1 MSWIMQTLSSRFS
14 EIVNGAARLLLE
26 SEAGHAADFSRDAV
40 EAQAEL
46 ILEVLIESLG
56 EGSGG
61 KSGSWLAVSQVFPVS
76 SDLNRIPNTP
86 DSVKR
91 SIWVI
96 LEESVERGDHSLA
109 EVVSE
114 MMLVESRL
122 EDCWVT
128 IINRNWN
135 RSNGNNSN
143 DTRRIGE
150 LQSLTEILA
159 RESDCDLTYKAI
171 AEKIASITEIPRC
184 ILLVFNDRGVLEPVA
199 SNIDSAKA
207 KIGRSS
213 PAELVSLSD
222 LASVGRPMIIGGSD
236 VVQPEIKNILENYET
251 DSLLLVPMKSS
262 EDYIGLA
269 ILDYYGAGEFS
280 REQINLAVA
289 CANQAA
295 LSIIKSRL
303 MVRMESSLRHMA
315 AIGVIARTMTSRLD
329 EEEQLLLLIEM
340 AMRLIHA
347 DSGGIYLLDEDT
359 GEFVEKAAAGDSVW
373 QSGESVQKV
382 AKWVC
387 DYGEPI
393 MLLKDFEDP
402 RFGKIVIQKEAVAIA
417 PFLIRG
423 KAIGMMNL
431 ATGNRNER
439 YGKEDLE
446 LFRNF
451 AAQAA
456 VSIENTQL
464 YERLQD
470 AYLGAISSLVAAI
483 EARDPYTVG
492 HSNRVTKYTVAI
504 AREFGFSTQEVEEIR
519 LAGLLH
525 DVGKIGI
532 PDKILNKPGPL
543 SEEEYSAIK
552 MHPTLSV
559 RIVEPLPHLGGI
571 IPMIYHHHERYDGK
585 GYIEGMAG
593 TEIPVGARILAV
605 ADAFEAMT
613 SDRPYREALSREDAI
628 KELIEGAGSQ
638 FDPTVVETFV
648 RLLKKQIYAV

>member
-1 MSWIMQTLSSRFS
+1 MSWITQTLADCFKEIASGAVKLILDS
-14 EIVNGAARLLLE
+14 ETGK
-26 SEAGHAADFSRDAV
+26 STGFAADTINV
-40 EAQAEL
+40 QAEL
-46 ILEVLIESLG
+46 ILNTLIEALKEENPDKYG
-56 EGSGG
+56 R
-61 KSGSWLAVSQVFPVS
+61 WLAVSQMFPKS
-76 SDLNRIPNTP
+76 SDLNKIPNTP
-86 DSVKR
+86 DSIKR
-91 SIWVI
+91 SIWI
-96 LEESVERGDHSLA
+96 TLKDKIEKKEHSLD
-109 EVVSE
+109 ETVKE
-114 MMLVESRL
+114 MMAVESLL
-122 EDCWVT
+122 EDCWV
-128 IINRNWN
+128 IIVNENWN
-135 RSNGNNSN
+135 RSNGANSG
-143 DTRRIGE
+143 DKRRIGE

-159 RESDCDLTYKAI
+159 RESDTNLTFKAI
-171 AEKIASITEIPRC
+171 ADKIASITEIPRC
-184 ILLVFNDRGVLEPVA
+184 TLLVFNDKGALEPVA
-199 SNIDSAKA
+199 SSIDSAKERLR
-207 KIGRSS
+207 RSA
-213 PAELVSLSD
+213 PHELVSLSD
-222 LASVGRPMIIGGSD
+222 IASFGGPAVINRLDSIP
-236 VVQPEIKNILENYET
+236 PEVLNIFDNYGTE
-251 DSLLLVPMKSS
+251 SMLLVPMRSS
-262 EDYIGLA
+262 DDYIGLA
-269 ILDYYGAGEFS
+269 VLDYCGPGEFS
-280 REQINLAVA
+280 REQVNLAVA
-289 CANQAA
+289 CSSQAA

-303 MVRMESSLRHMA
+303 MVRMESSLKHMA
-315 AIGVIARTMTSRLD
+315 AVGVIARTMTTKLD
-329 EEEQLLLLIEM
+329 EEEQLRLLVEM

-347 DSGGIYLLDEDT
+347 DSGGIYLIDENT
-359 GEFVEKAAAGDSVW
+359 GEFVEKATTGENIWHMGDSI
-373 QSGESVQKV
+373 QKV

-393 MLLKDFEDP
+393 MLLRDIDDP
-402 RFGKIVIQKEAVAIA
+402 RFGKVSIRQEVVAIA

-423 KAIGMMNL
+423 KAIGVMNL
-431 ATGNRNER
+431 ATGSKDDR

-492 HSNRVTKYTVAI
+492 HSTRVTKYTVAI
-504 AREFGFSTQEVEEIR
+504 AQEFGFSTQEVEEIR

-559 RIVEPLPHLGGI
+559 RIVEPLPHLGNI

-585 GYIEGMAG
+585 GYIEGMTG

-613 SDRPYREALSREDAI
+613 SDRPYREALSRGAAI
-628 KELIEGAGSQ
+628 KELVEGAGSQ
-638 FDPTVVETFV
+638 FDPKVVETFV
-648 RLLKKQIYAV
+648 RLLKKQSYPV

>member
-1 MSWIMQTLSSRFS
+1 MSWITQTLSSRFD
-14 EIVNGAARLLLE
+14 EIVNGAARLLLR
-26 SEAGHAADFSRDAV
+26 SDKVKVADFSSDAI
-40 EAQAEL
+40 ETQAEL
-46 ILEVLIESLG
+46 ILNILIESLA
-56 EGSGG
+56 EDSVR
-61 KSGSWLAVSQVFPVS
+61 KSGSWLAVSQVFPAS
-76 SDLNRIPNTP
+76 SDLNQIPNTP
-86 DSVKR
+86 DAVKR
-91 SIWVI
+91 SIWI
-96 LEESVERGDHSLA
+96 MLEESVELGENSLA
-109 EVVSE
+109 DVVRE
-114 MMLVESRL
+114 MMVVESLL

-128 IINRNWN
+128 IVNKNWK

-159 RESDCDLTYKAI
+159 RESDCNLTYRAI

-184 ILLVFNDRGVLEPVA
+184 TLLVFNDRGVLEPVA
-199 SNIDSAKA
+199 ASIDSAKV
-207 KIGRSS
+207 KLGTLSS
-213 PAELVSLSD
+213 AELISLSD
-222 LASVGRPMIIGGSD
+222 LASFGKPAVVGPGEIIT
-236 VVQPEIKNILENYET
+236 PEIKNVLENYEAY
-251 DSLLLVPMKSS
+251 SLLLVPMKSS
-262 EDYIGLA
+262 EDYIGLVV
-269 ILDYYGAGEFS
+269 LDYYGPGEFA

-303 MVRMESSLRHMA
+303 MIRMESSLKHMA
-315 AIGVIARTMTSRLD
+315 AVGVIARTMTSKLD
-329 EEEQLLLLIEM
+329 EEEQLRLLIEM

-347 DSGGIYLLDEDT
+347 DSGGIYLLDENT
-359 GEFVEKAAAGDSVW
+359 GEFVEKALT
-373 QSGESVQKV
+373 GESVWHTGESLQKV
-382 AKWVC
+382 ARWVC

-393 MLLKDFEDP
+393 VLLKDLEDP
-402 RFGKIVIQKEAVAIA
+402 RFGEISLQKEAVAIA

-423 KAIGMMNL
+423 KAIGMINL
-431 ATGNRNER
+431 ATGKKNER

-492 HSNRVTKYTVAI
+492 HSTRVTKYTVAI

-559 RIVEPLPHLGGI
+559 RIVEPLPHLGNI

-585 GYIEGMAG
+585 GYIEGMTG

-613 SDRPYREALSREDAI
+613 SDRPYREALSRGEAI

-638 FDPTVVETFV
+638 FDPKVVETFI
-648 RLLKKQIYAV
+648 RLLKKQAYAV